1 MVAFAVFALD
11 LTKQGR
17 RMAVFTHLATI
28 LLSLALAVPVS
39 LAQETQQTD
48 QPAAVQEPVF
58 SPLQLAI
65 RKEITSR
72 SAKASSESLRKR
84 ISAIE
89 AFYIENEFAPIWIKD
104 GGPTRSARELVEAL
118 NRADEHGLVPGDYD
132 AEELFQKVG
141 VGNETTLADLEVHLS
156 TSVVSF
162 AQHLNAGR
170 LNPREVNRETVIY
183 PDAIAPAQLLSKAAK
198 TGNIKAFLRLL
209 APHTPRYERLRLAVT
224 SYRRVAENGGWP
236 AIPEGEVLKPG
247 MEDPRIPVLRQ
258 RLTISGD
265 LEPGEA
271 AVPNQYDDKLV
282 KAVESFQSRHG
293 LEIDGVIGGNTL
305 KELNVGIEER
315 IATMIYNLERRR
327 WMQNDYGRYYIFA
340 NLADQVVKVVRD
352 EKTIH
357 AELIQVG
364 KPYHR
369 TPVFSD
375 ELEYVEI
382 NPYWNVP
389 KSIAVNEMLPKLQ
402 QNPVHYASQGFEVL
416 NGGSA
421 VPASAVP
428 WHAYSMANFPVR
440 LRQGPGKNN
449 ALGRIKFMFPNKFNV
464 YMHDTPSKQNFSR
477 ASRFFS
483 HGCLRLKDPLKMAE
497 VLLADQ
503 GWTRGKID
511 AVVSSGKRT
520 VVKLDQKIPV
530 HIAYLTAW
538 VNKDGSVHFR
548 RDVYGRDPIL
558 AEALS
563 RVRGR

>member
-1 MVAFAVFALD
+1 MATFAVFNSI
-11 LTKQGR
+11 LTSRWR
-17 RMAVFTHLATI
+17 RMLCRMPLVLLGLLLA
-28 LLSLALAVPVS
+28 ALPS
-39 LAQETQQTD
+39 MAQETQPVE
-48 QPAAVQEPVF
+48 QPSAIATEPAP
-58 SPLQLAI
+58 SPLQVAVK
-65 RKEITSR
+65 REIETR
-72 SAKASSESLRKR
+72 VASVSSDSLRER
-84 ISAIE
+84 LSAIE
-89 AFYIENEFAPIWIKD
+89 AFYTESGFTPIWVKD
-104 GGPTRSARELVEAL
+104 GGPTKSARELVEAL
-118 NRADEHGLVPGDYD
+118 NRADEHGLAPGDYD

-156 TSVVSF
+156 TSIVSF

-183 PDAIAPAQLLSKAAK
+183 PDAISPAQLLSKASR

-209 APHTPRYERLRLAVT
+209 APHTPRYERLRLALIN
-224 SYRRVAENGGWP
+224 YRRVGESGGWP
-236 AIPEGEVLKPG
+236 AVPEGEVLKPG
-247 MEDPRIPVLRQ
+247 MEDPRIPILRQ

-265 LEPGEA
+265 LKPGGA
-271 AVPNQYDDKLV
+271 AGSNLYDDNLV
-282 KAVESFQSRHG
+282 KAVEKFQSRHG

-315 IATMIYNLERRR
+315 IATMVYNLERRR

-421 VPASAVP
+421 IPASAVP
-428 WHAYSMANFPVR
+428 WHSYSKANFPVR

-483 HGCLRLKDPLKMAE
+483 HGCLRLKDPLIMAE

-503 GWTRGKID
+503 GWTRKKID
-511 AVVSSGKRT
+511 AVVASGKRT
-520 VVKLDQKIPV
+520 VVKLNQKIPV

-558 AEALS
+558 ADALS